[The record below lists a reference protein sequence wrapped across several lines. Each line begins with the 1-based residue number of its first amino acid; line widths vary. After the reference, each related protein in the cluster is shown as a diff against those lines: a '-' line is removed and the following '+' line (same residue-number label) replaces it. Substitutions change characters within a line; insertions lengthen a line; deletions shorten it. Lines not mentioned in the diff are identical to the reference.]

1 MTRVM
6 GAAMAARRQW
16 LLDAN
21 PLAQSS
27 IGFFSLVASYSVDSV
42 SVALVALGCYAVAVI
57 AVAPSWRYPLVC
69 LGFSSIAALT
79 ITYSTW
85 RLGGHDLPEAA
96 TAGLR
101 MLVLAWPGAV
111 GLGYI
116 DPARLADYLAQTVR
130 LPARMVAAFS
140 AALQRIA
147 SFGHAWSQ
155 LERVRRVRGYGPSAN
170 PATWFTHGASMA
182 FALLVHALRGAS
194 QTAIAMDARG
204 FATAHERTWAEPAT
218 WTRLDRAV
226 VATGLLLGSVAP
238 IATLL
243 TR

>member
-1 MTRVM
+1 MTATTV
-6 GAAMAARRQW
+6 RRRW

-27 IGFFSLVASYSVDSV
+27 IGFFSLVASYWVDCLP
-42 SVALVALGCYAVAVI
+42 VALVALACYAAAVI
-57 AVAPSWRYPLVC
+57 VVAPSWRYPLVC

-85 RLGGHDLPEAA
+85 RLGGHDLPEAV

-101 MLVLAWPGAV
+101 ILVLAWPGAV

-116 DPARLADYLAQTVR
+116 DPARLADYLAQTLR
-130 LPARMVAAFS
+130 LPARMVAAFA
-140 AALQRIA
+140 AALQRLV
-147 SFGHAWSQ
+147 SFGHVWTQ
-155 LERVRRVRGYGPSAN
+155 LEQVRRVRGFGPTRQPWSWLAH
-170 PATWFTHGASMA
+170 AGSMA

-226 VATGLLLGSVAP
+226 VAAGLLLGSVAP
-238 IATLL
+238 VVTML

>member
-1 MTRVM
+1 MTATTV
-6 GAAMAARRQW
+6 RRRW

-27 IGFFSLVASYSVDSV
+27 IGFFSLVASYWVDSLP
-42 SVALVALGCYAVAVI
+42 VALVALACYAAAVI
-57 AVAPSWRYPLVC
+57 VVAPSWRYPLVC

-85 RLGGHDLPEAA
+85 RLGGHDLPEAV

-101 MLVLAWPGAV
+101 ILVLAWPGAV

-116 DPARLADYLAQTVR
+116 DPARLADYLAQTLR
-130 LPARMVAAFS
+130 LPARMVAAFA
-140 AALQRIA
+140 AALQRLV
-147 SFGHAWSQ
+147 SFGHVWTQ
-155 LERVRRVRGYGPSAN
+155 LEQVRRVRGFGPTRQPWSWLAH
-170 PATWFTHGASMA
+170 AGSMA

-226 VATGLLLGSVAP
+226 VAAGLLLGSVAP
-238 IATLL
+238 VASLL
-243 TR
+243 IR